1 MCKKN
6 IYIVLLALVLVIV
19 AIPAFSLAWLALD
32 QNTIVTN
39 ISGRLV
45 VEYFHCGCGSEDDP
59 FVITRPIHY
68 YHMVEF
74 FQRLTNLP
82 VVVYGEEDR
91 TVVKFGN
98 EYLYFQIGCPEEQL
112 YNPTLRPETDENTV
126 YYVFD
131 YDSFGILNVETVDNV
146 TRAKKSTSLNM
157 AYYGGELALMPVGT
171 SEIPFVGQLD
181 GKAVTVSNLNVT
193 TTTTVDVYT
202 YDENGVP
209 SVNPTTTTRHT
220 CDVGVFGYV
229 GYGGVAHGDES
240 NTFIP
245 TSIKD
250 VYYDNLKIDL
260 SGLSASAITSV
271 VDGQTH
277 TNTTDIHN
285 SETCYAGYI
294 AGHIVL
300 TSAVDNVYVNNAT
313 FTGGSGAEIGYGYFG
328 CVENGSGE
336 PIQTLGSEVT
346 TLRTK
351 GDDAGFGGSIDMK
364 KLHARLLEIWSNG
377 AAEPNDY
384 ATEEVIR
391 IDKDG
396 NVTGPTVTSSEG
408 MTFPTGRSGNTQVT
422 ARYRYYSSLKAG
434 KYFYYN
440 RTDMANYNFMC
451 LYGEGTRYP
460 KTVIT
465 YTELDDFTEAWY
477 IKDGDDYLAVSGTTL
492 TSVTDGSQAA
502 KWMFDASGH
511 LYTVIETASSF
522 EEYYLNRTGTASV
535 GLSGTASS
543 VWHISE
549 DGGDAEGYYSSM
561 YVTYN
566 DTDYYLSYEDGWMI
580 TPYDSYYKISDG
592 SGHFLNGDT
601 SSVSSVSS
609 AAASV
614 KWHLSDPSGS
624 STTIFTYINGTV
636 YYLNGE
642 GSLTMSSGSSTTWLK
657 DGDRF
662 YVNVQ
667 GIRHDL
673 VYDPD
678 GDTWLVLASSGK
690 KLTDGTG
697 HYLSADSSGIK
708 DDTLSASAAW
718 QFSADTGDTQIFT
731 IINGERSY
739 LTFDNGLTLT
749 ASPVTW
755 TRSGSAFY
763 LTSGGKDYYLA
774 YEDGWTA
781 IPLVYYLIHDGNGHY
796 LRVTGANTF
805 ANGDGDSA
813 THFYFSNGNGASSS
827 GTVYCTVG
835 GETYYLSNSNGTLA
849 TAGAANAATW
859 TNNGSGTMGPQGTS
873 YELGYDSGWK
883 LIDTSEYWTIA
894 TTGGTYLNVNGTN
907 LTTSGSPT
915 KWHRDNNNR
924 YSVSVNGQTYY
935 LRVNVTTGCNAE
947 YSLQLSTTNSNNR
960 WTYNNNRLSVSVGSG
975 NNSSTRYLRLN
986 GNTWE
991 QTDSANNAAQ
1001 VNVVQHNDSGAAFV
1015 TEQSDTEP
1023 SVSVTEHSSTGTD
1036 ITVDGPSNED
1046 LTHEKTVYQTVT
1058 KDVETERGGYQ
1069 TYFPLRIPVSSDA
1082 DYDANDPYKASN
1094 KNTGYIVS
1102 AARIEDTGA
1111 DAFQKIMGDIRVS
1124 YFPISNISGS
1134 YSTGNTLSVSRIAQ
1148 NGNYLTLVK
1157 DANDNWTIGNTT
1169 DQNSAV
1175 FWKYSDSKL
1184 SATAGSDTYYLT
1196 YNNGLAISKVSGVNW
1211 TFSNN
1216 NRLAYNN
1223 NYIKYTNGAWRAT
1236 TGNQNL
1242 TLTLGALGTVYTVR
1256 DNGTSQLTAA
1266 QKTDAYEQAAFQ
1278 LTQSLVGSNSVYGL
1292 HFMNNLISKNN
1303 LIKADYVNLF
1313 GQEIYD
1319 GYELPEDSIDFHVI
1333 ERGTINFFAG
1343 EYFTNNDC
1351 FFSLHQV
1358 FRYKSDDPEVLAGT
1372 KTVYDIKDIKEI
1384 AEVYK
1389 HATLGDQANYIYKFT
1404 DGTYLNADETYTG
1417 AGSLDPAYS
1426 ATPAFKTSW
1435 ITAPRGIN
1443 SGGNRLFYF
1452 EIPCNPG
1459 EFCLGSVEPLT
1470 ATSAGA
1476 YLIYLDIATNGGD
1489 TIASAISTEGND
1501 VVDSFKVEFRDRPDV
1516 MDHTVFQFSITA
1528 PAVADPSDF
1537 SVTVSFDKTDTASPH
1552 TSGLYT
1558 ITVVNLTGSA
1568 DPLELYVYLCDDDF
1582 NLATPFTYAYTVVYT
1597 NSDHQNVTLSTAYG
1611 DSLQVMAGFTIP
1623 ASGEAAEMIYF

>member
-6 IYIVLLALVLVIV
+6 FIALLALLLVIV

-91 TVVKFGN
+91 TVVKFGT
-98 EYLYFQIGCPEEQL
+98 EYLYFQIGCPEAQL
-112 YNPTLRPETDENTV
+112 YDPSLRPETDENTV

-131 YDSFGILNVETVDNV
+131 YDSFGILNVETVNGV
-146 TRAKKSTSLNM
+146 TRGQKSTSLNM
-157 AYYGGELALMPVGT
+157 AYYGGELAMMPVGS

-181 GKAVTVSNLNVT
+181 GKGVTVNNLNVT

-209 SVNPTTTTRHT
+209 SVSPTSTTRHT
-220 CDVGVFGYV
+220 CDVGVFGFV
-229 GYGGVAHGDES
+229 GYGGVAHGDET
-240 NTFIP
+240 NTVLP
-245 TSIKD
+245 TSIKN

-277 TNTTDIHN
+277 TNTTAIHN
-285 SETCYAGYI
+285 GETCYAGYI

-300 TSAVDNVYVNNAT
+300 TSTVDNVYVNNAT

-328 CVENGSGE
+328 CVENSGGE
-336 PIQTLGSEVT
+336 PIETLGSEVT
-346 TLRTK
+346 TLRAK

-364 KLHARLLEIWSNG
+364 KLHGRLLEIWSNG
-377 AAEPNDY
+377 TNGADEPDDY
-384 ATEEVIR
+384 ATEEIIR

-396 NVTGPTVTSSEG
+396 NVTGPTVTASEP
-408 MTFPTGRSGNTQVT
+408 MTFPTERSGQTSVT
-422 ARYRYYSSLKAG
+422 ARYRYYSTLKAG
-434 KYFYYN
+434 KYFYFN
-440 RTDMANYNFMC
+440 RTDMESSGYNFMC
-451 LYGEGTRYP
+451 LYGEGSRYP

-465 YTELDDFTEAWY
+465 YTELDDYTEAWF
-477 IKDGDDYLAVSGTTL
+477 IKDGNDYLAVSGTTL
-492 TSVTDGSQAA
+492 TSVTDQSLAA

-522 EEYYLNRTGTASV
+522 DEYYLNRTGTASV
-535 GLSGTASS
+535 GLSDTASS

-566 DTDYYLSYEDGWMI
+566 DTDYYLSYEEGGWMI
-580 TPYDSYYKISDG
+580 TPYDSYYRISDG

-636 YYLNGE
+636 WYLNGE
-642 GSLTMSSGSSTTWLK
+642 GSLTMSSSSPTTWLK

-690 KLTDGTG
+690 KLTDGNG
-697 HYLSADSSGIK
+697 HYLSADSSGVK
-708 DDTLSASAAW
+708 DDTLSGSAAW
-718 QFSADTGDTQIFT
+718 QFSADSGDTQIFT
-731 IINGERSY
+731 IINGARSY
-739 LTFDNGLTLT
+739 LTYDNGLALT
-749 ASPVTW
+749 SSPVTW

-774 YEDGWTA
+774 YENGWTA
-781 IPLVYYLIHDGNGHY
+781 IPLVYYLIHDGNGNY

-805 ANGDGDSA
+805 ANGDEGNA

-835 GETYYLSNSNGTLA
+835 GDPYYLSNSNGTLS
-849 TAGAANAATW
+849 TADSANAATW
-859 TNNGSGTMGPQGTS
+859 TNDGSGAMRPQGTS

-883 LIDTSEYWTIA
+883 LIDTTSYWTIA

-915 KWHRDNNNR
+915 RWNRDNNGR
-924 YSVSVNGQTYY
+924 YSVTVNGQTYY
-935 LRVNVTTGCNAE
+935 LRVNVTTGCNTE
-947 YSLQLSTTNSNNR
+947 YSLQLSTTNSNNQ
-960 WTYNNNRLSVSVGSG
+960 WTYSNNRLSVSA
-975 NNSSTRYLRLN
+975 NNSTRYLRLN
-986 GNTWE
+986 GSTWE
-991 QTDSANNAAQ
+991 QTESQNNAAS

-1023 SVSVTEHSSTGTD
+1023 SVGVTDHSSTGTD
-1036 ITVDGPSNED
+1036 ITVDGPSDED

-1094 KNTGYIVS
+1094 KNTGYIIS
-1102 AARIEDTGA
+1102 AARIEDTNSA
-1111 DAFQKIMGDIRVS
+1111 AFQKIMGDIRIS
-1124 YFPISNISGS
+1124 YFPISKINGS

-1157 DANDNWTIGNTT
+1157 DENDNWTIGNTT
-1169 DQNSAV
+1169 DQDSAV
-1175 FWKYSDSKL
+1175 FWKYSNSKL
-1184 SATAGSDTYYLT
+1184 TATVGSDTYYLT
-1196 YNNGLAISKVSGVNW
+1196 YNSGLAISKVSGVDW

-1223 NYIKYTNGAWRAT
+1223 NYIKYANGAWTAT
-1236 TGNQNL
+1236 TGTQNL
-1242 TLTLGALGTVYTVR
+1242 TLTLGALGTIYTVR
-1256 DNGTSQLTAA
+1256 DGGRTELTGTL
-1266 QKTDAYEQAAFQ
+1266 KTEAYEQAAFQ
-1278 LTQSLVGSNSVYGL
+1278 LAQSLAGSSSVYGL
-1292 HFMNNLISKNN
+1292 HFMNALISKDY
-1303 LIKADYVNLF
+1303 LVTADYVNLF
-1313 GQEIYD
+1313 GQEYTD
-1319 GYELPEDSIDFHVI
+1319 GYELPEDSIDFNVI

-1343 EYFTNNDC
+1343 EYFTNNTA

-1358 FRYKSDDPEVLAGT
+1358 FRYKSGDPEVLAGT
-1372 KTVYDIKDIKEI
+1372 KKVNDIKDIKEI

-1389 HATLGDQANYIYKFT
+1389 HATLGDQTNYIFKFS
-1404 DGTYLNADETYTG
+1404 DNTYLNADGTYTG
-1417 AGSLDPAYS
+1417 VRTLDPAYS

-1435 ITAPRGIN
+1435 ITAPGSAIT
-1443 SGGNRLFYF
+1443 SEGNRLFYF

-1459 EFCLGSVEPLT
+1459 EYCLGSVSGET
-1470 ATSAGA
+1470 GA
-1476 YLIYLDIATNGGD
+1476 YLVYLDIATNGGD
-1489 TIASAISTEGND
+1489 SIASAISSEGND
-1501 VVDSFKVEFRDRPDV
+1501 VVDSFKVEFRDKPDV
-1516 MDHTVFQFSITA
+1516 MDHTVLQFSITA
-1528 PAVADPSDF
+1528 PEVADPSDF
-1537 SVTVSFDKTDTASPH
+1537 SVTVSFDASDTASPH

-1568 DPLELYVYLCDDDF
+1568 DPLNLYVYLCDDDF
-1582 NLATPFTYAYTVVYT
+1582 NLTTAFPYAYQVVYT
-1597 NSDHQNVTLSTAYG
+1597 NSDHQNVILSTAYG
-1611 DSLQVMAGFTIP
+1611 DSLQVMAGFLIP
-1623 ASGEAAEMIYF
+1623 SSGDATEMIYY